1 MFTAFGILSILAGIF
16 VFFQGSML
24 SALSNLADSSS
35 RSPVAGSF
43 MVVAILL
50 IIAGAF
56 SIGSSGGAKKGSVKT
71 AAVMYLIAFLVAFN
85 NRASAGDMMVWTFIC
100 AMMTFVYVLWLSIH
114 RQDGNEAMDEPA
126 SDKWQVEESGAAPI
140 PESKGNELAADHA
153 DAEKTQSKSNVE
165 VLEELGLLHGKG
177 ILTDEEYTKKKQE
190 VLGRM

>member
-56 SIGSSGGAKKGSVKT
+56 SIGSSGGAKK
-71 AAVMYLIAFLVAFN
+71 
-85 NRASAGDMMVWTFIC
+85 
-100 AMMTFVYVLWLSIH
+100 
-114 RQDGNEAMDEPA
+114 EA
-126 SDKWQVEESGAAPI
+126 
-140 PESKGNELAADHA
+140 
-153 DAEKTQSKSNVE
+153 
-165 VLEELGLLHGKG
+165 
-177 ILTDEEYTKKKQE
+177 
-190 VLGRM
+190 